1 MNRSRSGGLFFSMS
15 FHHLGLSP
23 TSQSAVRRDAL
34 VLVKPRVDIL
44 IKQSA
49 ATSQSENQNQSSDL
63 HSHSHS
69 HILPLD
75 QVSLMPNFLATP
87 AFFSRLALVQGA
99 EYPSTY
105 YQASCG
111 M

>member
-1 MNRSRSGGLFFSMS
+1 MNRSRSGGFFFSMS

-23 TSQSAVRRDAL
+23 SSQSAVRCGAS

-49 ATSQSENQNQSSDL
+49 ATPRSENQNRSSDL

-75 QVSLMPNFLATP
+75 QVSLMPNFLA
-87 AFFSRLALVQGA
+87 FFSRLALVQGA